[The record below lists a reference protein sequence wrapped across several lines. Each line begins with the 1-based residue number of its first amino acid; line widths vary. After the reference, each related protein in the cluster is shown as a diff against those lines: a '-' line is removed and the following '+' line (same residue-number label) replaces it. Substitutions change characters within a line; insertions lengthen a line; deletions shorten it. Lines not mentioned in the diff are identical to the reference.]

1 MCLVWRQY
9 NSLDLERKQNFK
21 QIFENLSRNS
31 WWESFSFWQRKIINS
46 LADLRTTSVTYIS
59 PWPEP
64 LFPLRWC
71 DFSSRSRDALNPS
84 LWNLQHRRSGFCGSP
99 SHQLSTSCPEP
110 CKKSHHSPSERL
122 RQHISHDK
130 LAEEHPDET
139 ASSASPSAST
149 LQRARVS
156 DGEVFGNCCD
166 AADSFFFFFLFIVR
180 SGIRYRILVKT
191 RLSIIFNY
199 LALQKYL
206 GFTPHLSK
214 IVKKTNKKQEVLL
227 SFGYFCQS
235 YPTLGG
241 GRQHRRISHKDEDAA
256 DSSLSL
262 NLFGEAGGFWRLE
275 KNKLSR
281 WK

>member
-1 MCLVWRQY
+1 M
-9 NSLDLERKQNFK
+9 
-21 QIFENLSRNS
+21 
-31 WWESFSFWQRKIINS
+31 
-46 LADLRTTSVTYIS
+46 TYIS
-59 PWPEP
+59 PLPEL

-99 SHQLSTSCPEP
+99 SHRLSTSCPEP

-122 RQHISHDK
+122 RQHMSTTNSLKNI
-130 LAEEHPDET
+130 LT
-139 ASSASPSAST
+139 RQRRSASPSAST

-156 DGEVFGNCCD
+156 DGEAFGNCCD
-166 AADSFFFFFLFIVR
+166 AAHSFFFFFLIIVR
-180 SGIRYRILVKT
+180 SGIRYRSLVKT

-199 LALQKYL
+199 LALHKYL

-241 GRQHRRISHKDEDAA
+241 GANTAAFPTRTRTQRIPH
-256 DSSLSL
+256 
-262 NLFGEAGGFWRLE
+262 FH
-275 KNKLSR
+275 
-281 WK
+281 